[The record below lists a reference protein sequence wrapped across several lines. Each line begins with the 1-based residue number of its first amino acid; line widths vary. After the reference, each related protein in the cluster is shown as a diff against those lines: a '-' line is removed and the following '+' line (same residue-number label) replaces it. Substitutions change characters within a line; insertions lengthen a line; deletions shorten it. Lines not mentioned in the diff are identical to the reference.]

1 MLLQLVIED
10 VEKDRRYNVDPS
22 LVGMKFNNAGLLGTR
37 RKEPQ
42 HVQVFSQTH
51 IVDFSCLD

>member
-1 MLLQLVIED
+1 MGKFDSNLEFNGLVIED

-22 LVGMKFNNAGLLGTR
+22 LV

>member
-1 MLLQLVIED
+1 MGGD
-10 VEKDRRYNVDPS
+10 DKHFNRCYNVDPS
-22 LVGMKFNNAGLLGTR
+22 LVFENAGLLGTR

-42 HVQVFSQTH
+42 NVQVFSQTK

>member
-1 MLLQLVIED
+1 MGQGGKKI

-22 LVGMKFNNAGLLGTR
+22 LVFNNAGLLTR

-42 HVQVFSQTH
+42 NVQVFSQTQ
-51 IVDFSCLD
+51 IVEFSCLD